1 METALYESEQFA
13 ANCSVRLRQTLQ
25 ETGPADAGI
34 GAKFILSLR
43 FSLPTDCR
51 NSRNGV
57 QADLRLTRHL
67 SLCFLY
73 RTLDFTHNLK
83 KDRKE

>member
-1 METALYESEQFA
+1 MYVETALYESEQFA

-43 FSLPTDCR
+43 FSFRQTAGTAEMACKPIYV
-51 NSRNGV
+51 SHAIYHFAFFIPYFG
-57 QADLRLTRHL
+57 
-67 SLCFLY
+67 LY
-73 RTLDFTHNLK
+73 T
-83 KDRKE
+83 